1 MTRAEMDRTSSLD
14 DDPGG
19 YRHRAYGSK
28 MASTPEPSGESPGAT
43 PVRTIKL
50 CPTTT
55 TRPTTLRIAID
66 RSIVELARTGRIPR
80 PISLT
85 TATTASA

>member
-1 MTRAEMDRTSSLD
+1 
-14 DDPGG
+14 
-19 YRHRAYGSK
+19 
-28 MASTPEPSGESPGAT
+28 
-43 PVRTIKL
+43 VRTIKL
-50 CPTTT
+50 CPATT

-85 TATTASA
+85 AATTASA

>member
-1 MTRAEMDRTSSLD
+1 MAIRVDTTAARADRRWRRRPNL
-14 DDPGG
+14 
-19 YRHRAYGSK
+19 
-28 MASTPEPSGESPGAT
+28 SGESPGAS

-50 CPTTT
+50 CPATT

-66 RSIVELARTGRIPR
+66 RSIVELARTGRTPR

>member
-1 MTRAEMDRTSSLD
+1 
-14 DDPGG
+14 
-19 YRHRAYGSK
+19 
-28 MASTPEPSGESPGAT
+28 
-43 PVRTIKL
+43 VRTIKL
-50 CPTTT
+50 CPATT

-66 RSIVELARTGRIPR
+66 RSIVELARTGRISR